1 MSEPAPQTTT
11 PRSTSRVAS
20 AEGWLD
26 EHGDAL
32 FRFAVLRVGQ
42 REIAEDLVQET
53 LVAALKARDS
63 FAGASSERTWLIG
76 ILKRKVVDVFRRRAR
91 SGGIDEAVGGG
102 DEAAFDQGGL
112 WAVKVPRWSGS
123 PESLLRDAEFREVL
137 ADCMAGLPDQLRAAI
152 TLRELDGLA
161 SEDVCKV
168 LDVSPTNLWT
178 LVHRARNRLRDCLT
192 ARWFKGER

>member
-1 MSEPAPQTTT
+1 MSEPAPQTST
-11 PRSTSRVAS
+11 PRSTSRASS

-26 EHGDAL
+26 AHGDAL
-32 FRFAVLRVGQ
+32 FRFALLRVGQ

-53 LVAALKARDS
+53 LMAALKARDS

-91 SGGIDEAVGGG
+91 SGGIDEAVGGA
-102 DEAAFDQGGL
+102 DETAFDQRGL
-112 WAVKVPRWSGS
+112 WAVRVPRWSGS
-123 PESLLRDAEFREVL
+123 PESLLRDTEFREVL

-152 TLRELDGLA
+152 TLREIDGVA
-161 SEDVCKV
+161 SDEVCKV

>member
-1 MSEPAPQTTT
+1 MSEPAPQTST
-11 PRSTSRVAS
+11 PQSTSRAAS

-32 FRFAVLRVGQ
+32 FRFALLRVGQ

-91 SGGIDEAVGGG
+91 SGGLDEAVGGDGG
-102 DEAAFDQGGL
+102 DFDQRGL
-112 WAVKVPRWSGS
+112 WSAKVPRWSGS

-137 ADCMAGLPDQLRAAI
+137 ADCMARLPDQLRAAI